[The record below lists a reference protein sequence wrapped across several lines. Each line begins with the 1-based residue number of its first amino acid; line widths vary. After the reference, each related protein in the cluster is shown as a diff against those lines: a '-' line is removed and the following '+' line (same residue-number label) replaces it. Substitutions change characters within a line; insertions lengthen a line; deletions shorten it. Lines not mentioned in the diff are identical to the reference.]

1 MDWAAADNTGLMGEL
16 QQCRLNLQL
25 NPTCSPSIDF
35 PQNVFDNRWPPI
47 PLLNISVH
55 LKKILYKWN
64 KLTHWN
70 HWYISYSSK
79 CDEETRKA
87 LIVYVVIDTNI
98 FIAQLGM
105 VDKLL
110 NLNSNSS
117 ERDVVNSTKLY
128 IPWAVLDELDHLKL
142 AGKRPTNPN
151 MKLEF
156 NARKAISFLH
166 QKLSSNNHQVN

>member
-1 MDWAAADNTGLMGEL
+1 M
-16 QQCRLNLQL
+16 
-25 NPTCSPSIDF
+25 
-35 PQNVFDNRWPPI
+35 
-47 PLLNISVH
+47 
-55 LKKILYKWN
+55 
-64 KLTHWN
+64 
-70 HWYISYSSK
+70 
-79 CDEETRKA
+79 
-87 LIVYVVIDTNI
+87 IVYVVIDTNI

-166 QKLSSNNHQVN
+166 QKLSSNNNQAN

>member
-16 QQCRLNLQL
+16 QQCRLDLQL

-35 PQNVFDNRWPPI
+35 PQNVFDNRYLSI
-47 PLLNISVH
+47 SLLDISVK
-55 LKKILYKWN
+55 LKIIYENDLIDWN
-64 KLTHWN
+64 N
-70 HWYISYSSK
+70 WYISIFSK
-79 CDEETRKA
+79 SEEEKRKG
-87 LIVYVVIDTNI
+87 LILYVVIDTNI

-105 VDKLL
+105 VEKLL
-110 NLNSNSS
+110 NLNSNGN
-117 ERDVVNSTKLY
+117 ERNVVNRAKLY

-166 QKLSSNNHQVN
+166 QKLSSNNNQVN